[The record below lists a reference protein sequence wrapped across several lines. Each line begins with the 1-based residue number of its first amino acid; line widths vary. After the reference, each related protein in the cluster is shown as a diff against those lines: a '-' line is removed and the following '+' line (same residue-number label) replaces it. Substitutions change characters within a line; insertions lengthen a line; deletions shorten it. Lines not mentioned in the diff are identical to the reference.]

1 MAKKSSVE
9 KNKRRQRLVLQYKKR
24 REDLK
29 AIVKNALKPLAER
42 LEAQAKLSALP
53 RNSSPVRVRNR
64 CALTGRARGYM
75 GMFKLSRIK
84 FRELALN
91 GILPGVKKTSW

>member
-1 MAKKSSVE
+1 MAKKSS
-9 KNKRRQRLVLQYKKR
+9 
-24 REDLK
+24 
-29 AIVKNALKPLAER
+29 IVKNNRRQQLVLKYQKQRELLKTIVKNSDLPLSER

-75 GMFKLSRIK
+75 RMFKLSRIK
-84 FRELALN
+84 FRELALD
-91 GILPGVKKTSW
+91 GLLPGVKKTSW